1 MENMDRLDV
10 IFALQKSLD
19 EDIMKRRN
27 LNYSYEEWMQKD
39 ALACIEEIME
49 VLNEVQ
55 YKWWKNK
62 KPQDEKAIQEELVD
76 VLGYAGNAWYEIQQ
90 LTKQLC
96 AGYRAL
102 QKDIK
107 RKDQKLEVYMK
118 MLEAVRQE
126 NKRLREKMKEANL
139 NAEGI

>member
-1 MENMDRLDV
+1 
-10 IFALQKSLD
+10 
-19 EDIMKRRN
+19 MKRDEFEK
-27 LNYSYEEWMQKD
+27 L
-39 ALACIEEIME
+39 IGEIGRGAD
-49 VLNEVQ
+49 V
-55 YKWWKNK
+55 
-62 KPQDEKAIQEELVD
+62 DQEELVE
-76 VLGYAGNAWYEIQQ
+76 VLGYAGSAWYEIQQ

-107 RKDQKLEVYMK
+107 RKDMKIEVYMK

>member
-1 MENMDRLDV
+1 
-10 IFALQKSLD
+10 
-19 EDIMKRRN
+19 MKRDEFEH
-27 LNYSYEEWMQKD
+27 LI
-39 ALACIEEIME
+39 AEIGRGAD
-49 VLNEVQ
+49 V
-55 YKWWKNK
+55 
-62 KPQDEKAIQEELVD
+62 DQEELVE
-76 VLGYAGNAWYEIQQ
+76 VLGYAGSAWYEIQQ
-90 LTKQLC
+90 LTRQLC

-107 RKDQKLEVYMK
+107 RKDMKIEVYMK

>member
-1 MENMDRLDV
+1 
-10 IFALQKSLD
+10 
-19 EDIMKRRN
+19 MKRDEFEH
-27 LNYSYEEWMQKD
+27 LI
-39 ALACIEEIME
+39 AEIGRGAD
-49 VLNEVQ
+49 V
-55 YKWWKNK
+55 
-62 KPQDEKAIQEELVD
+62 DQEELVD

-118 MLEAVRQE
+118 MLEATRQE
-126 NKRLREKMKEANL
+126 NKRLREKLKEVGG
-139 NAEGI
+139 NAEGV